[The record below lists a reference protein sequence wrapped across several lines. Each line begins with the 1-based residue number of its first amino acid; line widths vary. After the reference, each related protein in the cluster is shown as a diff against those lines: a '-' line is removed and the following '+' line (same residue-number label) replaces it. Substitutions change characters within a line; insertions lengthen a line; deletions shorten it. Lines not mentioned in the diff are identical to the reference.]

1 MTDPGVR
8 LVLVRHGESRWNVE
22 DRYQGQEDSGLTE
35 TGATQAEVVAEVL
48 ASRFGAAG
56 LVLSSDLPRAR
67 DTAEPYLRRIGGT
80 VREDAR
86 LREINVGTWT
96 GRTRAEVAAA
106 HPDDIAAF
114 EGGVDIARG
123 GGETYREVRKRV
135 WAALDEAAA
144 ETNGTVEA
152 AAEATGTV
160 VVFTHGGPIRVATA
174 EALGVPA
181 PGERAFAPVL
191 NCSYTVIHHGGPD
204 GPHVLVAYNAPTTA
218 GSRSTR
224 VE

>member
-1 MTDPGVR
+1 MKIKHMTDPRVR

-35 TGATQAEVVAEVL
+35 AGVAQAEAVAEVL
-48 ASRFGAAG
+48 VGRFGAAG
-56 LVLSSDLPRAR
+56 MVVSSDLPRAR
-67 DTAEPYLRRIGGT
+67 DTAEPYRRLIDGT

-96 GRTRAEVAAA
+96 GRTRAEVMAA
-106 HPDDIAAF
+106 HPDDIAAVD
-114 EGGVDIARG
+114 GGVDIARG
-123 GGETYREVRKRV
+123 GGETYRQVRKRV

-144 ETNGTVEA
+144 G
-152 AAEATGTV
+152 ATGTV

-191 NCSYTVIHHGGPD
+191 NCSYTVIDHGGPD
-204 GPHVLVAYNAPTTA
+204 GPHLLVAYNAPTTA